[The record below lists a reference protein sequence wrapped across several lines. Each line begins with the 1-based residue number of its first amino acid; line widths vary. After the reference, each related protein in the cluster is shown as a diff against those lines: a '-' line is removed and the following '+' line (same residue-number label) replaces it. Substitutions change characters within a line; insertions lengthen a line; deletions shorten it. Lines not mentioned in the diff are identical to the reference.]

1 MKDAINVQIITSDDV
16 AKAFT
21 IRQKVF
27 VEEQKVPEELEI
39 DEFENESIH
48 FLAYVNGEAVGT
60 ARMRWQDNRTAKAER
75 VAVLAHYRGTGVG
88 RELMQAIENEAKHQ
102 KATAVQLNAQ
112 IQAQPFYER
121 LGYKAY
127 GDIFL
132 DAGIEHIAMK
142 KEL

>member
-1 MKDAINVQIITSDDV
+1 MKYAINVQIITSDDV

-60 ARMRWQDNRTAKAER
+60 ARMRW
-75 VAVLAHYRGTGVG
+75 
-88 RELMQAIENEAKHQ
+88 
-102 KATAVQLNAQ
+102 
-112 IQAQPFYER
+112 
-121 LGYKAY
+121 
-127 GDIFL
+127 
-132 DAGIEHIAMK
+132 
-142 KEL
+142 